1 MTSISPPA
9 LPHAIECFTL
19 AVGFLVKQPSAV
31 NAICRGLLGRIFISL
46 LIVSAVAG
54 RVSAQPSTDQT
65 SGGTNQQIAA
75 LQLQLTNA
83 WHQVEAIVCQPVRAY
98 RRDDS
103 YRISIYGPGGWFHP
117 GASTPDFNT
126 VDVRKSQE
134 LPYATHPWVSS
145 DITPT
150 MMFRG
155 GDLEFNSMT
164 KLFYTNRNLP
174 KKMLTEAEMLQI
186 NSLYRTIGHCRSEIE
201 RLQPPPE
208 ADTAAAADTQ
218 DDTNGT
224 APPKAIAAIE
234 RIPQQ
239 TRILYGSIGIG
250 ILLVLAVVFRLV
262 RKKSD

>member
-1 MTSISPPA
+1 M
-9 LPHAIECFTL
+9 
-19 AVGFLVKQPSAV
+19 VKQPSAV
-31 NAICRGLLGRIFISL
+31 NAIFRGLSGRICILLFI
-46 LIVSAVAG
+46 VCAAAG
-54 RVSAQPSTDQT
+54 RVSAQSSTDQA
-65 SGGTNQQIAA
+65 SGDTNQQIAA

-83 WHQVEAIVCQPVRAY
+83 WHQVEAIVCQPVPAY

-103 YRISIYGPGGWFHP
+103 YRISIYGPGWFHP
-117 GASTPDFNT
+117 GANTPDFNN

-134 LPYATHPWVSS
+134 LSYAAHPWVSS

-155 GDLEFNSMT
+155 SDLEFNSMT
-164 KLFYTNRNLP
+164 KLFYTNRDLP
-174 KKMLTEAEMLQI
+174 KKKLMEAEMVQI
-186 NSLYRTIGHCRSEIE
+186 NSLYRIIGHCRSEIE
-201 RLQPPPE
+201 RLQLPLE
-208 ADTAAAADTQ
+208 AETAATADTQ

-224 APPKAIAAIE
+224 APPKAIEAIE

-250 ILLVLAVVFRLV
+250 TLLVLAVVFRLV